1 MPQQK
6 ESNEQEAP
14 ASCAFRNKLLSPC
27 LISKTLLWWLSGFCI
42 TSYWI
47 KPSHFR
53 LYPQNCN
60 WLNTLALWQLFSLRH
75 WLGLNWKSQE
85 MGILT
90 EVEAIEN
97 DLEGKGHKRK
107 SHHQTGFPISMPL
120 KMHCRK
126 YNHPFS
132 QYIRIDFR
140 FWIET
145 NTPFQHHLSEG
156 VKVSPTNTKPCPKIN
171 W

>member
-1 MPQQK
+1 MSKRPQL
-6 ESNEQEAP
+6 P
-14 ASCAFRNKLLSPC
+14 ARLEISFFHLDWSARPYYDDSVDFASPAIGLNHLTFGC
-27 LISKTLLWWLSGFCI
+27 TPKIAIG
-42 TSYWI
+42 
-47 KPSHFR
+47 
-53 LYPQNCN
+53 
-60 WLNTLALWQLFSLRH
+60 LNTLALWQLFSLCH

-145 NTPFQHHLSEG
+145 NAPFQHHLSEG
-156 VKVSPTNTKPCPKIN
+156 VKVSPTNTKLCPKIN